1 MPARRAVAALALL
14 WFGMPATPVQAAPC
28 TIAGLDWLKGI
39 WREQGKDEQT
49 EERWT
54 DASGALLLGSAW
66 TVAKGKP
73 VFGEIM
79 TIEPDGTGLVMRL
92 RHFSDSLSHA
102 WEGKDPPILFRISA
116 CQDRSA
122 VLEGQGKS
130 VDERLTYRRLD
141 DHRLQIVG
149 DFIHYGKP
157 DHHEFTLLRVTE

>member
-14 WFGMPATPVQAAPC
+14 SLGLLAAPARAAPC
-28 TIAGLDWLKGI
+28 TIAGLEWLKGA
-39 WREQGKDEQT
+39 WREQSKDEQT

-79 TIEPDGTGLVMRL
+79 TIEPDGAGLVMRL

-102 WEGKDPPILFRISA
+102 WEGRDPPVLFRFST

-122 VLEGQGKS
+122 VLEGQGTGTG
-130 VDERLTYRRLD
+130 ERLTYRRLD
-141 DHRLQIVG
+141 DHRLQILG
-149 DFIHYGKP
+149 DFIHHGKP
-157 DHHEFTLLRVTE
+157 DHHEFTLLKVTE

>member
-1 MPARRAVAALALL
+1 MPARLAALALL
-14 WFGMPATPVQAAPC
+14 WLGMLAVPAWAAPC
-28 TIAGLDWLKGI
+28 TIAELEWLKGI

-79 TIEPDGTGLVMRL
+79 TIEPDGAGLVMRL

-102 WEGKDPPILFRISA
+102 WEGKDPPILFRFSA
-116 CQDRSA
+116 CQNRSA
-122 VLEGQGKS
+122 VLDGQGRS
-130 VDERLTYRRLD
+130 AREHLTYRRLD
-141 DHRLQIVG
+141 DHRLQILG
-149 DFIHYGKP
+149 DFIHNGKP
-157 DHHEFTLLRVTE
+157 DHHELTLLKVTE